1 MFEEGPRKSPL
12 KGSRK
17 ETDLW
22 EGSTEDLKEGP
33 AEASRDGSVVWNL
46 CGGSCGGRYSEGSS
60 GESQ

>member
-22 EGSTEDLKEGP
+22 KGSKEDLKEGP
-33 AEASRDGSVVWNL
+33 AEVSRDV
-46 CGGSCGGRYSEGSS
+46 SCGISAEIYLWKV
-60 GESQ
+60 